1 MSKKNSREDIKGYIR
16 DLNLSLVVGDH
27 KVETDITKRKDK
39 YQFLKK
45 NGKVIKYVT
54 KFGGVLCGSRSMRCY
69 SIGGKQ
75 LLDRHSND
83 WDFIITKDMAF
94 KICEHFGVKYDL
106 SNVISIK
113 KQRWKVPYPGGPP
126 AYSDSYRV
134 GVVDVHLIVED
145 ELPDYNEID
154 GIRIATLAY
163 TLNQKTKMLFDIDD
177 SKEFEKHQ
185 DDLLQVIT
193 KFNSL

>member
-1 MSKKNSREDIKGYIR
+1 MSKSREDIKGYIR
-16 DLNLSLVVGDH
+16 DLNLSLLVGDH

-45 NGKVIKYVT
+45 NGKIIKHVT
-54 KFGGVLCGSRSMRCY
+54 KSGGVLCGSRSMRCY

-94 KICEHFGVKYDL
+94 KICEHFGMKYDL

-113 KQRWKVPYPGGPP
+113 KQRWTVHPS
-126 AYSDSYRV
+126 YSDSYRV
-134 GVVDVHLIVED
+134 GVVDVHLLVDE

-154 GIRIATLAY
+154 GVRISTLPY
-163 TLNQKTKMLFDIDD
+163 VLNQKTKMLFDVDD
-177 SKEFEKHQ
+177 SKEYEKHQ
-185 DDLLQVIT
+185 NDLLQVIT

>member
-1 MSKKNSREDIKGYIR
+1 MGKKSREDIKGYIR
-16 DLNLSLVVGDH
+16 DLNLSLLVGDH

-45 NGKVIKYVT
+45 NGKVIKHVT
-54 KFGGVLCGSRSMRCY
+54 KSGGVLCGSRSMRCY

-94 KICEHFGVKYDL
+94 KICEHFGMKYDL

-113 KQRWKVPYPGGPP
+113 KQRWTVHPS
-126 AYSDSYRV
+126 YSDSYRV
-134 GVVDVHLIVED
+134 GVVDVHLLVDE

-154 GIRIATLAY
+154 GVRISTLPY
-163 TLNQKTKMLFDIDD
+163 VLNQKTKMLFDVDD
-177 SKEFEKHQ
+177 SKEYEKHQ
-185 DDLLQVIT
+185 NDLLQVIT

>member
-1 MSKKNSREDIKGYIR
+1 MGKNSSREDIKGYIR

-27 KVETDITKRKDK
+27 KVDIDVTKRKDK

-94 KICEHFGVKYDL
+94 KICEHFGMKYDL
-106 SNVISIK
+106 GKVISIN
-113 KQRWKVPYPGGPP
+113 KQRWTVHPS
-126 AYSDSYRV
+126 YSASYRI
-134 GVVDVHLIVED
+134 GVVDVHLIVAD
-145 ELPDYNEID
+145 ELPDYNEVD
-154 GIRIATLAY
+154 GVRISTLPY
-163 TLNQKTKMLFDIDD
+163 ILKQKTKMLFDVDD
-177 SKEFEKHQ
+177 SDEYEKHQ
-185 DDLLQVIT
+185 NDLLQVIT

>member
-1 MSKKNSREDIKGYIR
+1 MSKNSREDIKGYIR
-16 DLNLSLVVGDH
+16 DLNLSLLVGDH
-27 KVETDITKRKDK
+27 KVDVDVTKRKDK

-54 KFGGVLCGSRSMRCY
+54 KFGGILCGSRSMRCY

-94 KICEHFGVKYDL
+94 KICEHFGMKYDL
-106 SNVISIK
+106 GKVISIN
-113 KQRWKVPYPGGPP
+113 KQRWTVHPS
-126 AYSDSYRV
+126 YSDSYRV
-134 GVVDVHLIVED
+134 GVVDVHLIVKD
-145 ELPDYNEID
+145 ELPEYNEVD
-154 GIRIATLAY
+154 GVRISTLPY
-163 TLNQKTKMLFDIDD
+163 VLKQKTKMLFDVDD
-177 SKEFEKHQ
+177 SDEYEKHKN
-185 DDLLQVIT
+185 DLLQVIT

>member
-1 MSKKNSREDIKGYIR
+1 MGKKSREDIKGYIR
-16 DLNLSLVVGDH
+16 DLNLSLLVGDH

-45 NGKVIKYVT
+45 NGKIIKHVT
-54 KFGGVLCGSRSMRCY
+54 KSGGVLCGSRSMRCY

-94 KICEHFGVKYDL
+94 KICEHFGMKYDL

-113 KQRWKVPYPGGPP
+113 KQRWTVHPS
-126 AYSDSYRV
+126 YSDSYRV
-134 GVVDVHLIVED
+134 GVVDVHLIVQD
-145 ELPDYNEID
+145 ELPEYNEVD
-154 GIRIATLAY
+154 GVRISTLPY
-163 TLNQKTKMLFDIDD
+163 VLKQKTKMLFDVDD
-177 SKEFEKHQ
+177 SNEYEKHQ
-185 DDLLQVIT
+185 NDLLQVIT

>member
-1 MSKKNSREDIKGYIR
+1 MANKKSREDIKGYIR
-16 DLNLSLVVGDH
+16 DLNLSLLVGDH

-45 NGKVIKYVT
+45 NGKIIKHVT
-54 KFGGVLCGSRSMRCY
+54 KSGGVLCGSRSMRCY

-94 KICEHFGVKYDL
+94 KICEHFGMKYDL

-113 KQRWKVPYPGGPP
+113 KQRWTVHPS
-126 AYSDSYRV
+126 YSDSYRV
-134 GVVDVHLIVED
+134 GVVDVHLIVQD
-145 ELPDYNEID
+145 ELPEYNEVD
-154 GIRIATLAY
+154 GVRISTLPY
-163 TLNQKTKMLFDIDD
+163 VLKQKTKMLFDVDD
-177 SKEFEKHQ
+177 SNEYEKHQ
-185 DDLLQVIT
+185 NDLLQVIT

>member
-1 MSKKNSREDIKGYIR
+1 MGKKSREDIKGYIR
-16 DLNLSLVVGDH
+16 DLNLSLLVGDH

-45 NGKVIKYVT
+45 NGKVIKHVT
-54 KFGGVLCGSRSMRCY
+54 KSGGVLCGSRSMRCY

-83 WDFIITKDMAF
+83 WDFVITKDMAF
-94 KICEHFGVKYDL
+94 KICEHFNMKYDL
-106 SNVISIK
+106 SNVIAIK
-113 KQRWKVPYPGGPP
+113 KHRWTVHPG
-126 AYSDSYRV
+126 YSTSYRI
-134 GVVDVHLIVED
+134 GVVDVHLIVAD

-154 GIRIATLAY
+154 GVRISTLPY
-163 TLNQKTKMLFDIDD
+163 VLNQKTKMLFDVDD
-177 SKEFEKHQ
+177 SKEYEKHQ
-185 DDLLQVIT
+185 NDLLQVIT